1 MPNLSLCTHFD
12 HVGQT
17 AREES
22 AKLLVKIADERGRG
36 ENMKGRPVF
45 LGGFNVTPENK
56 AYTTI
61 FVNDIVGLE
70 WLFFAV
76 LDTRSDDS
84 IFISDHQ
91 PLVVDFR
98 IEFLKPRVIRL

>member
-56 AYTTI
+56 AYTTLASKMSNVNDVVPNYLHFDHKNTHTGFSMSTSDKEVDYI

-70 WLFFAV
+70 
-76 LDTRSDDS
+76 
-84 IFISDHQ
+84 
-91 PLVVDFR
+91 
-98 IEFLKPRVIRL
+98 